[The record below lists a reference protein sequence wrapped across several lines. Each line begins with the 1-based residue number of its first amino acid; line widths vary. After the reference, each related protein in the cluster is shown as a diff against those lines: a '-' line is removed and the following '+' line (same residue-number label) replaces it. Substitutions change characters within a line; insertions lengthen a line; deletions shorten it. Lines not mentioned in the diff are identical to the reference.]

1 MLKVASNILRSRGDS
16 TGHLEL
22 RSRDA
27 SRSVPLGRC
36 QEVLQEDSSSPSLA
50 RAAPSRLKSPP
61 ESGAVRSGCRPNRQR
76 GTSAQLWD
84 MPRNLRRVKPH

>member
-1 MLKVASNILRSRGDS
+1 MLKVASNIIRSRGDS
-16 TGHLEL
+16 TRHLEL
-22 RSRDA
+22 RSRDT

-36 QEVLQEDSSSPSLA
+36 QEVLEEDSSSPTPA
-50 RAAPSRLKSPP
+50 RVTPSQLKSPL

-84 MPRNLRRVKPH
+84 APRNLGRVKPH